1 MIRDEVASSL
11 WANVVAIVA
20 VISAIGVL
28 YLPLILG

>member
-1 MIRDEVASSL
+1 MIRDDASGSR
-11 WANVVAIVA
+11 WANVGAIVA